1 MAKYIE
7 KGNFYIGDGDQD
19 MPIHW
24 MSPESLNNYKYSTK
38 SDVWSFGVVIWEIL
52 TLGNLELSTIII
64 SLLKKRKNMGKK
76 A

>member
-1 MAKYIE
+1 MAKYVE
-7 KGNFYIGDGDQD
+7 TGNYYIGDGDDD

-52 TLGNLELSTIII
+52 TLGNL
-64 SLLKKRKNMGKK
+64 
-76 A
+76 

>member
-1 MAKYIE
+1 MAMFFQVKISDFGMAKYIE
-7 KGNFYIGDGDQD
+7 KDNFYIGDGDQD

-52 TLGNLELSTIII
+52 TLGNL
-64 SLLKKRKNMGKK
+64 
-76 A
+76 

>member
-24 MSPESLNNYKYSTK
+24 MSPESL
-38 SDVWSFGVVIWEIL
+38 VIFQFIAEQ
-52 TLGNLELSTIII
+52 
-64 SLLKKRKNMGKK
+64 
-76 A
+76 